1 MHDLGGG
8 DEERIAGRV
17 RVIGGDVEVAHAE
30 GEETLVPIKHRVRER
45 EEPRERDDD
54 GQDEEN
60 VLLRARQTA
69 PFSQIWPGDG
79 RHGRQRRLA
88 RPSWDVVAN
97 GMISAENSRKGVRRR
112 WYLDLHGI
120 RREGTKESGFSYRL
134 PNGSI
139 VSDDKVLARIRK
151 LRIPPA
157 WRDVRIARGDA
168 APLQAVGV
176 DKKGRT
182 QYLYHS
188 RFRAQREEAKF
199 KRVVE
204 FGESLPALRRRVR
217 ADLNRGK
224 HASRRDDALQ
234 RERVLASMV
243 RLIDQGFFRIGN
255 DKSAKSESTFGLST
269 IRGSHVKVD
278 RDVVLFEYV
287 GKWRK
292 KQKRAVRD
300 HDVATIIEQLKKKR
314 GAELF
319 KFQQNGKVCDVKDR
333 HVNEY
338 IQSIIG
344 RDFTAKD
351 FRTWAGTLLCS
362 IALALQEQGASKAE
376 RKRRLRKAITA
387 TAEQLGNT
395 PAVCRS
401 SYICP
406 RLIDEYTS
414 GRPFEMLRKTRRGN
428 PVSRTG
434 LSIEEKALLKFLR
447 ETIAD
452 RRRAPRAAA

>member
-1 MHDLGGG
+1 MAARG
-8 DEERIAGRV
+8 
-17 RVIGGDVEVAHAE
+17 VA
-30 GEETLVPIKHRVRER
+30 
-45 EEPRERDDD
+45 
-54 GQDEEN
+54 
-60 VLLRARQTA
+60 
-69 PFSQIWPGDG
+69 
-79 RHGRQRRLA
+79 
-88 RPSWDVVAN
+88 
-97 GMISAENSRKGVRRR
+97 RR
-112 WYLDLHGI
+112 WVLDEHGI
-120 RREGTKESGFSYRL
+120 RREGTKQSGFTYRL
-134 PNGSI
+134 PDGTS
-139 VSDDKVLARIRK
+139 VEEEKVLARIAK

-157 WRDVRIARGDA
+157 WENVRIARGET

-188 RFRAQREEAKF
+188 KFRAQREEEKF

-217 ADLNRGK
+217 ADLKGGELER
-224 HASRRDDALQ
+224 Q
-234 RERVLASMV
+234 RVLAAMV

-255 DKSAKSESTFGLST
+255 DKSAEAESTFGLST

-278 RDVVLFEYV
+278 GKKVLFDYV

-292 KQKRAVRD
+292 KHKRAIAD
-300 HDVATIIEQLKKKR
+300 PDVATVVEQLKKAR

-319 KFQQNGKVCDVKDR
+319 KFAHNGRMIDVKDR
-333 HVNEY
+333 HVNDY

-344 RDFTAKD
+344 KDFTAKD

-362 IALALQEQGASKAE
+362 IALGMQGQGHSKAD
-376 RKRRLRKAITA
+376 RKRRIRKAIVA
-387 TAEQLGNT
+387 TSEQLGNT

-406 RLIDEYTS
+406 RVIDEYME
-414 GRPFEMLRKTRRGN
+414 GKPFEMLRKTRKGS
-428 PVSRTG
+428 PVVRVG
-434 LSIEEKALLKFLR
+434 LSMEEKALLKFLR

-452 RRRAPRAAA
+452 RRRAPRAA